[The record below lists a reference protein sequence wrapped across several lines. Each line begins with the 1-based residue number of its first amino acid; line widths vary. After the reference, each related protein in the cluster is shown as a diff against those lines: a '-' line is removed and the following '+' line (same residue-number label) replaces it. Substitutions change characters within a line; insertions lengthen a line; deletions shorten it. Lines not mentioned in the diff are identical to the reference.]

1 MYLRVLFSMVG
12 NEVITI
18 SFACEKF
25 MSGTCGNGKDTWNMV
40 IAGDEQSPGI
50 KKVVLHLRDTVDT
63 EAHSSSRSIGAASS
77 KLQAAHAALWKVYEG
92 TIRIQDMFTKV
103 TDASTR
109 LDAIHN
115 KLSLLRD
122 ASNSF
127 KANPVKSEDDD
138 AMPNPTLTDPMA
150 LHYICI
156 LLWMFFSC
164 DTLQV
169 LAQHCGNP
177 NPDQASSM
185 MPWAFYII
193 PSDPINIPMQ
203 LMKRKSQ
210 ADMSA
215 GLIPKH
221 AKLEVP

>member
-1 MYLRVLFSMVG
+1 
-12 NEVITI
+12 
-18 SFACEKF
+18 

-40 IAGDEQSPGI
+40 IAGDEQVRSDPSESI
-50 KKVVLHLRDTVDT
+50 SANTDDIIATDIIDT
-63 EAHSSSRSIGAASS
+63 EGSRYYVINSSLPPERKHTVQAEALEQLAPSSRLLMQHYG
-77 KLQAAHAALWKVYEG
+77 
-92 TIRIQDMFTKV
+92 RIQDMFTKV